1 MQKEKF
7 KMKKGNMVI
16 LALSVMLASSS
27 IIPAYAALPANAS
40 TDVEAG
46 NGFKDTE
53 AFNYWADQYTDEL
66 NKIENPKDRYRR
78 IVELVVTSWDPV
90 KEMVGGQDA
99 VDAYLR
105 GEIGGDQASYVVKR
119 MCDNTGI
126 EAIQGGYLQN
136 GYPNSTAYV
145 KIDDT
150 VYCYSWAALELWGM
164 DDTYVFIDHNFNGIE
179 IGNPFAPREQ
189 EVEVAKSTFYKFT
202 DMVNYVYM
210 HDTDGTLYSVD
221 PSIMASALT
230 GTAKFYKCV
239 GSDLIPISE
248 EEAVS
253 LGYVEE

>member
-1 MQKEKF
+1 
-7 KMKKGNMVI
+7 MKKRI
-16 LALSVMLASSS
+16 IITALSVMLASSS

-78 IVELVVTSWDPV
+78 IVELVVTNWDYV
-90 KEMVGGQDA
+90 KEWVGGQDA
-99 VDAYLR
+99 TDAYLR
-105 GEIGGDQASYVVKR
+105 GEIGVGQEAYLVKH

-126 EAIQGGYLQN
+126 EAIEGRYFQN
-136 GYPNSTAYV
+136 GYPNDTAYI
-145 KIDDT
+145 KIDGI
-150 VYCYSWAALELWGM
+150 VYCSSWAALELWGM
-164 DDTYVFIDHNFNGIE
+164 DDKYVFIDHNFNGIE
-179 IGNPFAPREQ
+179 MGNPFVPIEQ
-189 EVEVAKSTFYKFT
+189 EVEVAKSTFQKFT
-202 DMVNYVYM
+202 DMVNYAYI

-221 PSIMASALT
+221 PAIMADTLF

-239 GSDLIPISE
+239 AGKLIAITE
-248 EEAVS
+248 EEAVT

>member
-1 MQKEKF
+1 
-7 KMKKGNMVI
+7 MKKGNMVI

-40 TDVEAG
+40 TDIGEGDSVSVNAAL
-46 NGFKDTE
+46 D
-53 AFNYWADQYTDEL
+53 YWADQYTEEL
-66 NKIENPKDRYRR
+66 NKIENPRDRYRR
-78 IVELVVTSWDPV
+78 IVELVVTNWDPV
-90 KEMVGGQDA
+90 KELLRGQEL
-99 VDAYLR
+99 VDSYMK
-105 GEIGGDQASYVVKR
+105 GEIGGGQASHLVKR

-126 EAIQGGYLQN
+126 EAMQGGYLQD
-136 GYPNSTAYV
+136 GYPNETAYV
-145 KIDDT
+145 KIDGT

-164 DDTYVFIDHNFNGIE
+164 DDKYVFIDHNFNGIE

-221 PSIMASALT
+221 PAVMSDTLR
-230 GTAKFYKCV
+230 GEAKFYKCV
-239 GSDLIPISE
+239 AGKLIAITE
-248 EEAVS
+248 EEAVT

>member
-1 MQKEKF
+1 
-7 KMKKGNMVI
+7 MKKRI
-16 LALSVMLASSS
+16 IITALSVMLASSS

-40 TDVEAG
+40 TDIGDIEGYIDNSVY
-46 NGFKDTE
+46 
-53 AFNYWADQYTDEL
+53 NYWADQYTDEL
-66 NKIENPKDRYRR
+66 NKIPNPKDRYRR
-78 IVELVVTSWDPV
+78 IVELVMTNWNPV
-90 KEMVGGQDA
+90 KEFLSGPQLVESYM
-99 VDAYLR
+99 R
-105 GEIGGDQASYVVKR
+105 GEIGGGQASHMVKR

-126 EAIQGGYLQN
+126 EAMQGGYLQN
-136 GYPNSTAYV
+136 GYPNETAYV
-145 KIDDT
+145 KIDGV

-164 DDTYVFIDHNFNGIE
+164 DDKYVFIDHNFNGIE

-202 DMVNYVYM
+202 DMDNYVYM

>member
-1 MQKEKF
+1 
-7 KMKKGNMVI
+7 MKKRI
-16 LALSVMLASSS
+16 IITALSVILASSS

-46 NGFKDTE
+46 NGFKET
-53 AFNYWADQYTDEL
+53 AALNYWADQYTDEL

-78 IVELVVTSWDPV
+78 IVELLVTNWDCV
-90 KEMVGGQDA
+90 KEFLGGQDA
-99 VDAYLR
+99 VDSYLR
-105 GEIGGDQASYVVKR
+105 GEIGGDQASHVVKR

-126 EAIQGGYLQN
+126 EAIQGYYLQN

-179 IGNPFAPREQ
+179 MGNPFAPRDQ
-189 EVEVAKSTFYKFT
+189 ETEVAKSTFYKFT
-202 DMVNYVYM
+202 DMVNYVYV
-210 HDTDGTLYSVD
+210 HDTDGTLYSMD
-221 PSIMASALT
+221 PALISDILF
-230 GTAKFYKCV
+230 GTAKFYKYV
-239 GSDLIPISE
+239 AGKLIAITE
-248 EEAVS
+248 EEAVT

>member
-1 MQKEKF
+1 
-7 KMKKGNMVI
+7 MKKGNMVI

-40 TDVEAG
+40 TDIGDIEGYIDNSVY
-46 NGFKDTE
+46 
-53 AFNYWADQYTDEL
+53 NYWADQYTDEL
-66 NKIENPKDRYRR
+66 NKIPNPKDRYRR
-78 IVELVVTSWDPV
+78 IVELVMTNWNPV
-90 KEMVGGQDA
+90 KEFLSGPQLVESYM
-99 VDAYLR
+99 R
-105 GEIGGDQASYVVKR
+105 GEIGGGQASHMVKR

-126 EAIQGGYLQN
+126 EAMQGGYLQN
-136 GYPNSTAYV
+136 GYPNETAYV
-145 KIDDT
+145 KIDGV

-164 DDTYVFIDHNFNGIE
+164 DDKYVFIDHNFNGIE

-202 DMVNYVYM
+202 DMDNYVYM

>member
-1 MQKEKF
+1 
-7 KMKKGNMVI
+7 MKKKSVITI
-16 LALSVMLASSS
+16 LATVLVYATILPV
-27 IIPAYAALPANAS
+27 PAYAALPANAS

-78 IVELVVTSWDPV
+78 IVELVVTNWNCV
-90 KEMVGGQDA
+90 KELLGGQDA

-126 EAIQGGYLQN
+126 EAIQGRYLQD

-145 KIDDT
+145 KIDGV

-179 IGNPFAPREQ
+179 IDNPFAPRDQ
-189 EVEVAKSTFYKFT
+189 ETEVAKSTFYKFT

-221 PSIMASALT
+221 PAVMSDTLA

-239 GSDLIPISE
+239 AGKLIAITE
-248 EEAVS
+248 EEAVA